1 MAAAAAGNDRTSGSL
16 LFSWRPSVGSDING
30 SLLSQQRWVEE
41 AASVINTAVL
51 WPNTTGSL
59 PTEGKG
65 MGREV
70 SKKGEKRTLIITD
83 EETHLGRGYI
93 LRGWLRKLDCH
104 SPSLNGIEYVP
115 QAGSKEEDATM

>member
-51 WPNTTGSL
+51 WPNTTDHCRRRN
-59 PTEGKG
+59 G
-65 MGREV
+65 MGGEV